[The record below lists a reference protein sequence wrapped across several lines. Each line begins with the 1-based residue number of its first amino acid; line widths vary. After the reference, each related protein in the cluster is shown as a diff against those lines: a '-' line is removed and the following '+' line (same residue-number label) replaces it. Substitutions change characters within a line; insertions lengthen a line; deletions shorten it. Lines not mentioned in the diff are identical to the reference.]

1 MSYVNTK
8 TYLGI
13 REGNSHPGDTLLRV
27 GSQYACIDIYFIA
40 D

>member
-1 MSYVNTK
+1 MEVDSF
-8 TYLGI
+8 
-13 REGNSHPGDTLLRV
+13 PGDTLLRV

>member
-1 MSYVNTK
+1 MEA
-8 TYLGI
+8 I
-13 REGNSHPGDTLLRV
+13 SHPGDTLLRV

>member
-1 MSYVNTK
+1 M
-8 TYLGI
+8 
-13 REGNSHPGDTLLRV
+13 EENSRAGDTLLRV